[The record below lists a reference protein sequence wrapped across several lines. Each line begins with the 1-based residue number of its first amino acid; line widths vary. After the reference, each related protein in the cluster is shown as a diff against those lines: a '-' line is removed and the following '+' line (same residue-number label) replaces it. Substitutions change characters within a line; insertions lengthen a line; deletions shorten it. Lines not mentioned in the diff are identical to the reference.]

1 MLQAKNRGLLESFIV
16 GMNRTKVS
24 LLQFANDLIFFFRA
38 STEDLQ
44 NLKLILLVFWENFRA

>member
-44 NLKLILLVFWENFRA
+44 NLKLILLVFWANFRA